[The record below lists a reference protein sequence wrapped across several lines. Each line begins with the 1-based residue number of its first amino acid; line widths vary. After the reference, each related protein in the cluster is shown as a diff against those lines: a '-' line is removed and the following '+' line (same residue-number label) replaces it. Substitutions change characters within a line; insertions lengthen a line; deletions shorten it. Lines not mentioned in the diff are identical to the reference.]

1 MSNHLKKQKVTEPK
15 EQLLKEFEDLRRRNA
30 ELEIS
35 ADRYHFLFEHG
46 NVGIG
51 LINKDYFWIEVNP
64 KFCEMLGY
72 TEEELKSLRWTDITH
87 PDDLERDIQQ
97 TENVFKSEIPFF
109 TQEKRFLKKN
119 GEIIWVILTPTII
132 KNDNGE
138 ILYAIGMMQDIT
150 QVKQKT
156 ELLAEQYRF
165 EKLISNFSSRFIN
178 MDSFDIENEIVYV
191 LKNIVE
197 LFGVDR
203 STLFQFSADYKEL
216 IAIGSQAIAGEEPIK
231 RIHIEE
237 NFPVVTAKFRR
248 GEIFSFSSEND
259 LPKEAAKDLE
269 SLKKINLKSTL
280 AIPISV
286 EGSFNYVIS
295 VGTVS
300 TERAWEEKVVER
312 LQLVGEIFVSAL
324 VRRKGVE
331 KINSLLDQLQTENIF
346 LQEEIRANYSFDK
359 IIGKSKSLKYV
370 LHQVG
375 QIAPTTSPVI
385 IMGETG
391 TGKEVIANAIHTASN
406 RKDRPL
412 VRVNCATLPS
422 NLIESELFGHEKG
435 AFTGAH
441 QKCIG
446 RFEFANKS
454 TIFLDEIGEL
464 PLELQSKLLRV
475 LENGEFERLGNP
487 KTYKVD
493 VRVIVASN
501 RDLEMEVRENR
512 FREDLFYRLNVFPI
526 SLPALRERKEDIP
539 LLVRSIIEKIS
550 KEMGKRF
557 SKISKHT
564 IKKLQ
569 DYSWPGNIRELENII
584 ERAIISSTEP
594 ILKIELPPQLNIKN
608 NENCSLEIVE
618 REHILKVLNNTHWK
632 IKGPNGAAEILKLNP
647 STLRDRMAKLG
658 IKRSHKEEK

>member
-1 MSNHLKKQKVTEPK
+1 MSEITLKSK
-15 EQLLKEFEDLRRRNA
+15 EQLFRELETLRKRNA

-138 ILYAIGMMQDIT
+138 ILHAIGIMQDIT

-324 VRRKGVE
+324 ERRKGVE

-359 IIGKSKSLKYV
+359 IIGKSNSLKYV

-391 TGKEVIANAIHTASN
+391 TGKELIANAIHTASN

>member
-1 MSNHLKKQKVTEPK
+1 MSEITLKSK
-15 EQLLKEFEDLRRRNA
+15 EQLFRELETLRKRNA

-324 VRRKGVE
+324 ERRKGVE

-346 LQEEIRANYSFDK
+346 LQEEIRTNYSFDK
-359 IIGKSKSLKYV
+359 IIGKSNSLKYV

>member
-1 MSNHLKKQKVTEPK
+1 MSEITLKSK
-15 EQLLKEFEDLRRRNA
+15 EQLFRELETLRKRNA

-51 LINKDYFWIEVNP
+51 IINKDYFWIEVNP

-138 ILYAIGMMQDIT
+138 ILHAIGIMQDIT

-346 LQEEIRANYSFDK
+346 LQEEIRTNYSFDK
-359 IIGKSKSLKYV
+359 IIGKSNSLKYV

-391 TGKEVIANAIHTASN
+391 TGKELIANAIHTASN

-454 TIFLDEIGEL
+454 TIFLDEIGEM

>member
-1 MSNHLKKQKVTEPK
+1 MKKQKVTEPK
-15 EQLLKEFEDLRRRNA
+15 EQLLKELEDLRRRNA

-156 ELLAEQYRF
+156 DLLAEQYRF

-269 SLKKINLKSTL
+269 NLKKINLKSTL

-324 VRRKGVE
+324 ERRKGVE

-359 IIGKSKSLKYV
+359 IIGKSNSLKYV
-370 LHQVG
+370 LHQVE
-375 QIAPTTSPVI
+375 QIASTKSPVV

-391 TGKEVIANAIHTASN
+391 TGKGLIANAIHTASN

-446 RFEFANKS
+446 RFEFANNS
-454 TIFLDEIGEL
+454 TIFLDEIGEMS
-464 PLELQSKLLRV
+464 LELQSKLLRV

-487 KTYKVD
+487 KTIKVD

-526 SLPALRERKEDIP
+526 TLPALRERKEDIP

-584 ERAIISSTEP
+584 ERAIISSAEP

-608 NENCSLEIVE
+608 NENCSLTIVE
-618 REHILKVLNNTHWK
+618 KEHILKVLNNTHWK

>member
-1 MSNHLKKQKVTEPK
+1 MSEITLKSK
-15 EQLLKEFEDLRRRNA
+15 EQLFRELETLRKRNA

-216 IAIGSQAIAGEEPIK
+216 IAIGSHAIAGEEPIK

-324 VRRKGVE
+324 ERRKGVE

-359 IIGKSKSLKYV
+359 IIGKSNSLKYV

-391 TGKEVIANAIHTASN
+391 TGKELIANAIHTASN

>member
-1 MSNHLKKQKVTEPK
+1 MSEITLKSK
-15 EQLLKEFEDLRRRNA
+15 EQLFRELETLRKRNA

-324 VRRKGVE
+324 ERRKGVE

-359 IIGKSKSLKYV
+359 IIGKSNSLKYV

-391 TGKEVIANAIHTASN
+391 TGKELIANAIHTASN

>member
-1 MSNHLKKQKVTEPK
+1 MSEITLKSK
-15 EQLLKEFEDLRRRNA
+15 EQLFRELETLRKRNA

-324 VRRKGVE
+324 ERRKGVE

-391 TGKEVIANAIHTASN
+391 TGKELIANAIHTASN

-446 RFEFANKS
+446 RFEFANNS

>member
-1 MSNHLKKQKVTEPK
+1 MSEITLKSK
-15 EQLLKEFEDLRRRNA
+15 EQLFRELETLRKRNA

-51 LINKDYFWIEVNP
+51 IINKDYFWIEVNP

-216 IAIGSQAIAGEEPIK
+216 IAIGSHAIAGEEPIK

-331 KINSLLDQLQTENIF
+331 KINSLMDQLQTENIF
-346 LQEEIRANYSFDK
+346 LQEEIRTNYSFDK
-359 IIGKSKSLKYV
+359 IIGKSNSLKYV

-454 TIFLDEIGEL
+454 TIFLDEIGEM

>member
-1 MSNHLKKQKVTEPK
+1 MSEITLKSK
-15 EQLLKEFEDLRRRNA
+15 EQLFRELETLRKRNA

-51 LINKDYFWIEVNP
+51 IINKDYFWIEVNP

-216 IAIGSQAIAGEEPIK
+216 IAIGSHAIAGEEPIK

-324 VRRKGVE
+324 ERRKGVE

-346 LQEEIRANYSFDK
+346 LQEEIRTNYSFDK
-359 IIGKSKSLKYV
+359 IIGKSNSLKYV

-391 TGKEVIANAIHTASN
+391 TGKELIANAIHTASN

>member
-1 MSNHLKKQKVTEPK
+1 MKKQKVTEPK
-15 EQLLKEFEDLRRRNA
+15 EQLLKELEDLRRRNA

-324 VRRKGVE
+324 ERRKGVE

-391 TGKEVIANAIHTASN
+391 TGKELIANAIHTASN

-446 RFEFANKS
+446 RFEFANNS

>member
-1 MSNHLKKQKVTEPK
+1 MSEITLKSK
-15 EQLLKEFEDLRRRNA
+15 EQLFRELETLRKRNA

-138 ILYAIGMMQDIT
+138 ILHAIGIMQDIT

-216 IAIGSQAIAGEEPIK
+216 IAIGSHAIAGEEPIK

-331 KINSLLDQLQTENIF
+331 KINSLMDQLQTENIF
-346 LQEEIRANYSFDK
+346 LQEEIRTNYSFDK
-359 IIGKSKSLKYV
+359 IIGKSNSLKYV

>member
-1 MSNHLKKQKVTEPK
+1 MSNHLIKQKVTEPK

-51 LINKDYFWIEVNP
+51 IINKDYFWIEVNP

-150 QVKQKT
+150 EVKQKT

-269 SLKKINLKSTL
+269 NLKKINLKSTL

-324 VRRKGVE
+324 ERRKGVE

-391 TGKEVIANAIHTASN
+391 TGKELIANAIHTASN

-454 TIFLDEIGEL
+454 TIFLDEIGEM

>member
-1 MSNHLKKQKVTEPK
+1 
-15 EQLLKEFEDLRRRNA
+15 
-30 ELEIS
+30 
-35 ADRYHFLFEHG
+35 
-46 NVGIG
+46 
-51 LINKDYFWIEVNP
+51 
-64 KFCEMLGY
+64 
-72 TEEELKSLRWTDITH
+72 
-87 PDDLERDIQQ
+87 
-97 TENVFKSEIPFF
+97 
-109 TQEKRFLKKN
+109 
-119 GEIIWVILTPTII
+119 
-132 KNDNGE
+132 
-138 ILYAIGMMQDIT
+138 
-150 QVKQKT
+150 
-156 ELLAEQYRF
+156 
-165 EKLISNFSSRFIN
+165 
-178 MDSFDIENEIVYV
+178 
-191 LKNIVE
+191 
-197 LFGVDR
+197 
-203 STLFQFSADYKEL
+203 
-216 IAIGSQAIAGEEPIK
+216 
-231 RIHIEE
+231 
-237 NFPVVTAKFRR
+237 
-248 GEIFSFSSEND
+248 
-259 LPKEAAKDLE
+259 
-269 SLKKINLKSTL
+269 
-280 AIPISV
+280 
-286 EGSFNYVIS
+286 
-295 VGTVS
+295 
-300 TERAWEEKVVER
+300 
-312 LQLVGEIFVSAL
+312 
-324 VRRKGVE
+324 
-331 KINSLLDQLQTENIF
+331 
-346 LQEEIRANYSFDK
+346 
-359 IIGKSKSLKYV
+359 
-370 LHQVG
+370 
-375 QIAPTTSPVI
+375 
-385 IMGETG
+385 MGETG

>member
-1 MSNHLKKQKVTEPK
+1 MSEITLKSK
-15 EQLLKEFEDLRRRNA
+15 EQLFRELETLRKRNA

-138 ILYAIGMMQDIT
+138 ILHAIGIMQDIT

-269 SLKKINLKSTL
+269 NLKKINLKSTL

-324 VRRKGVE
+324 ERRKGVE

-346 LQEEIRANYSFDK
+346 LQEEIRTNYSFDK
-359 IIGKSKSLKYV
+359 IIGKSNSLKYV

-391 TGKEVIANAIHTASN
+391 TGKELIANAIHTASN

>member
-1 MSNHLKKQKVTEPK
+1 MSEITLKSK
-15 EQLLKEFEDLRRRNA
+15 EQLFRELETLRKRNA

-138 ILYAIGMMQDIT
+138 ILHAIGIMQDIT

-216 IAIGSQAIAGEEPIK
+216 IAIGSHAIAGEEPIK

-324 VRRKGVE
+324 ERRKGVE

-346 LQEEIRANYSFDK
+346 LQEEIRTNYSFDK

-391 TGKEVIANAIHTASN
+391 TGKELIANAIHTASN